1 MLNRRILRIKAF
13 KAIYSYAENPSMTLA
28 EVQSQL
34 ETSCE
39 AARSLYLK
47 MLAIIPCLT
56 DEALSRIEA
65 AKTKFVQTEEER
77 NPNMKFVEN
86 AIAPLLR
93 DDPDLTKILSRRK
106 LGWENCDAFIRNVF
120 SSISR
125 APTERIVPY
134 RTATRKK
141 LNMKCRSTI
150 PSRKEMGTE
159 KYPMT
164 SNTGPISSKIQKYGR
179 QNMPTRP

>member
-56 DEALSRIEA
+56 DEAMSRIEA
-65 AKTKFVQTEEER
+65 ARTKFVQT
-77 NPNMKFVEN
+77 
-86 AIAPLLR
+86 
-93 DDPDLTKILSRRK
+93 
-106 LGWENCDAFIRNVF
+106 
-120 SSISR
+120 
-125 APTERIVPY
+125 
-134 RTATRKK
+134 
-141 LNMKCRSTI
+141 
-150 PSRKEMGTE
+150 
-159 KYPMT
+159 
-164 SNTGPISSKIQKYGR
+164 
-179 QNMPTRP
+179 